1 MHSPK
6 ATKFEFSYRK
16 AFWILV
22 TVLVIKTL
30 FGASSDIGTDAD
42 ELVLKRELP
51 QGDWLYVTR
60 YGAMATDM
68 DTLRF
73 FISRPLEGNDS
84 EILDRLN
91 KVSEFLITDSE
102 LKDVSIQ
109 DTPNG
114 IAITV
119 KGAVYRYFS
128 KEYVGEGNQMRSYRI
143 TLTQLDP
150 ASRE

>member
-1 MHSPK
+1 
-6 ATKFEFSYRK
+6 
-16 AFWILV
+16 
-22 TVLVIKTL
+22 
-30 FGASSDIGTDAD
+30 
-42 ELVLKRELP
+42 
-51 QGDWLYVTR
+51 
-60 YGAMATDM
+60 
-68 DTLRF
+68 
-73 FISRPLEGNDS
+73 
-84 EILDRLN
+84 
-91 KVSEFLITDSE
+91 VSESLITDSE